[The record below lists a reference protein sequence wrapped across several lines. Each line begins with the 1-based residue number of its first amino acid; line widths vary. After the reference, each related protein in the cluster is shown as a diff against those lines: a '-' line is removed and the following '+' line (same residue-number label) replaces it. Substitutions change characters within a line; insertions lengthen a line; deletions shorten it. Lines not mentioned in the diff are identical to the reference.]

1 MTKEKYLN
9 FIKKVNLIKWEN
21 IFIFL
26 TIPLQILQVFQA
38 HSDFKLMAIL
48 VDLIFFEGIALAI
61 RTGRKQTLQ
70 ELKEGTFEG
79 LFEPEEIIEIFETI
93 AQPIRTINSILKAQ
107 KKEEI
112 SKNYFLSTRTEKR
125 MLFEIT
131 SHFNYNK
138 KT

>member
-1 MTKEKYLN
+1 MTEEKYLN
-9 FIKKVNLIKWEN
+9 FIKKANLIKWEN

>member
-9 FIKKVNLIKWEN
+9 FIKKTNLIKWEN

-79 LFEPEEIIEIFETI
+79 LFEIEEIIEMFETI
-93 AQPIRTINSILKAQ
+93 AQPIRSINSILKAQ
-107 KKEEI
+107 KKKKFQKTIFYLPEQ
-112 SKNYFLSTRTEKR
+112 KNECFPK
-125 MLFEIT
+125 
-131 SHFNYNK
+131 
-138 KT
+138 